1 MTRWPPPPTLSASFY
16 KGHGLGNDYLVFEE
30 GVDWVATPGN
40 IRRVC
45 DRHRGIGADGI
56 VVLLAGATGDDGPPG
71 AAHEGGSATAGD
83 RTSGVGTVLGLRM
96 FNPDGGEF
104 ERSGNGLRILAS
116 CLMRADPS
124 LHEIEVEVGGAR
136 ISMTGHG
143 RVGATYDVSVDM
155 GRARTGPA
163 TVDLDPDALDAR
175 RRLAGPDGS
184 SLDVVPVSVGN
195 PHVVVLCRDDSE
207 LTEERLAVVGPFVA
221 EHPRIAHGA
230 NVQLALHDGG
240 RRCRALVWER
250 GVGRTAA
257 SGTSACAVA
266 VALVA
271 SGALEAGEVE
281 VRMPGGVLSATVSPE
296 LDVRLR
302 GPVEEIADGRLSA
315 RFLADGLSGHS
326 SP

>member
-30 GVDWVATPGN
+30 GDEWVATPGN
-40 IRRVC
+40 VRRVC
-45 DRHRGIGADGI
+45 DRHRGVGADGI
-56 VVLLAGATGDDGPPG
+56 VVLLDRGPGHGRGADGETHGAGPG
-71 AAHEGGSATAGD
+71 AVF
-83 RTSGVGTVLGLRM
+83 RLRM
-96 FNPDGGEF
+96 LNPDGGEF

-116 CLMRADPS
+116 YLMRADPS
-124 LHEIEVEVGGAR
+124 LREIEVEVGGAR
-136 ISMTGHG
+136 VSMTGHG
-143 RVGATYDVSVDM
+143 KVGATYDVSVDM
-155 GRARTGPA
+155 GRARTGHA
-163 TVDLDPDALDAR
+163 AVDLDPDALDADG
-175 RRLAGPDGS
+175 RLAGPDGS
-184 SLDVVPVSVGN
+184 PLDVVPVSVGN
-195 PHVVVLCRDDSE
+195 PHVVVRCRDDSE

-221 EHPRIAHGA
+221 EHPRIAHGT

-266 VALVA
+266 VALVS
-271 SGALEAGEVE
+271 SGALEAGDVD

-302 GPVEEIADGRLSA
+302 GPVEEIADGCLSA
-315 RFLADGLSGHS
+315 RFLADGLSG
-326 SP
+326 P